1 MNTREIFNKKQIAW
15 IYILV
20 LVPFIYF
27 LFVMIIPL
35 GTSIFYSLTKWKGI
49 GDPEFVG
56 IQNYITL
63 IKTPDFWLVT
73 GNTLF
78 LCVVCTLG
86 QVGIA
91 LLVAF
96 LLTFKK
102 LKFKKFHRAVIFF
115 PVVMAAIVVG
125 YVWRFIYSSNYGLLN
140 SFLTSIGKP
149 EWIRFWLDDQN
160 IVLRSVAVP
169 VIWQYIGLY
178 MIILM
183 SAISAIPQEVFECAE
198 IDGCTGWKKSIYI
211 TLPMIWDTLK
221 ICIIL
226 CASGT
231 MKIYEHLVALTNGG
245 PGRATES
252 LAMYCY
258 EYTFKFG
265 NFGMGAAI
273 AVSILIFALL
283 IAGVIQLL
291 MGGKIRI
298 RRGVKRA

>member
-1 MNTREIFNKKQIAW
+1 MNFREIRNKKQYAC
-15 IYILV
+15 IYTLI

-35 GTSIFYSLTKWKGI
+35 GTSLYYSLTKWKGV
-49 GDPEFVG
+49 GSPTFVG
-56 IQNYITL
+56 LNNYIAL
-63 IKTPDFWLVT
+63 MKTTDFWLVT
-73 GNTLF
+73 KNTLI
-78 LCVVCTLG
+78 LCLACTIG

-91 LLVAF
+91 LIIAF
-96 LLTFKK
+96 LMTLKK
-102 LKFKKFHRAVIFF
+102 LKFKTFHRAVIFF
-115 PVVMAAIVVG
+115 PVVMAPLVVG
-125 YVWRFIYSSNYGLLN
+125 YVWRFIYNSNYGLLN
-140 SFLTSIGKP
+140 TFLIAIGKQN
-149 EWIRFWLDDQN
+149 WIRYWLDDKS
-160 IVLRSVAVP
+160 IVLGCVCIP

-178 MIILM
+178 MLILM
-183 SAISAIPQEVFECAE
+183 SAISAIPKEVFECAE
-198 IDGCTGWKKSIYI
+198 IDGATGFKKSIYI

-231 MKIYEHLVALTNGG
+231 MKIYDHLVALTNGG

-273 AVSILIFALL
+273 AVTILIFAIGITLL
-283 IAGVIQLL
+283 VQLF
-291 MGGKIRI
+291 MG
-298 RRGVKRA
+298 RRKSL